1 MDFAGMNSKDVL
13 KELWAIKS
21 RAAEPVPKG
30 YKSMEQWSKEWGV
43 HLSTGRVWLMEM
55 AKSGKMKKV
64 RLRFFDGRRIQ
75 MKYFYGK

>member
-1 MDFAGMNSKDVL
+1 MDFTRMNSKDIL

-30 YKSMEQWSKEWGV
+30 YKSIDDWSKEWGI
-43 HLSTGRVWLMEM
+43 HLSTGRVWLIEMEK
-55 AKSGKMKKV
+55 AGKMKKI

>member
-1 MDFAGMNSKDVL
+1 MNSKDVL

-21 RAAEPVPKG
+21 RTAEPVPKG
-30 YKSMEQWSKEWGV
+30 YKSMEDWSKEWGI

-75 MKYFYGK
+75 MKYFYG

>member
-1 MDFAGMNSKDVL
+1 MDFAGMKSNDVL
-13 KELWAIKS
+13 RELWAIKS

-30 YKSMEQWSKEWGV
+30 YKSMEDWSKSWDV

-55 AKSGKMKKV
+55 EKAGKMKKV
-64 RLRFFDGRRIQ
+64 KLRFFDGRRIQ